1 MNHPNQPDPVL
12 LLPKSPT
19 PPCRGSRRLCNC
31 YRSPTPQT
39 LAPSTATAMADLSA
53 AAVTAVEVGEPD
65 SLPPPAA
72 EEADAAA
79 AEEAAAAAK
88 KWPGWPGDSV
98 FRLVVPVLKV
108 GSIIGR
114 KGELIKRLVEE
125 TKARVRILEGPVGAT
140 ERIVS
145 TTISYQKSN

>member
-1 MNHPNQPDPVL
+1 
-12 LLPKSPT
+12 
-19 PPCRGSRRLCNC
+19 
-31 YRSPTPQT
+31 
-39 LAPSTATAMADLSA
+39 MAESSV
-53 AAVTAVEVGEPD
+53 AAVTAAEVGAPS
-65 SLPPPAA
+65 SLPPLVA

-79 AEEAAAAAK
+79 MEEAAAVAK
-88 KWPGWPGDSV
+88 RWPGWPGDSV

-145 TTISYQKSN
+145 SATYADA

>member
-1 MNHPNQPDPVL
+1 MPQPV
-12 LLPKSPT
+12 
-19 PPCRGSRRLCNC
+19 
-31 YRSPTPQT
+31 
-39 LAPSTATAMADLSA
+39 
-53 AAVTAVEVGEPD
+53 
-65 SLPPPAA
+65 A

-79 AEEAAAAAK
+79 MEEAAAAAK
-88 KWPGWPGDSV
+88 RWPGWPGDSV
-98 FRLVVPVLKV
+98 LRLVVPVLKV

-145 TTISYQKSN
+145 SATLLKIDDGFMSSLTRRDVNKFKIRMLCTVNY

>member
-1 MNHPNQPDPVL
+1 
-12 LLPKSPT
+12 
-19 PPCRGSRRLCNC
+19 
-31 YRSPTPQT
+31 
-39 LAPSTATAMADLSA
+39 MAEPSA
-53 AAVTAVEVGEPD
+53 AAVTAAEVGAPA
-65 SLPPPAA
+65 SLPPPVA

-79 AEEAAAAAK
+79 MEEAAAAAK
-88 KWPGWPGDSV
+88 RWPGWPGDSV

-145 TTISYQKSN
+145 NATFADG

>member
-1 MNHPNQPDPVL
+1 MD
-12 LLPKSPT
+12 
-19 PPCRGSRRLCNC
+19 
-31 YRSPTPQT
+31 
-39 LAPSTATAMADLSA
+39 DLSA
-53 AAVTAVEVGEPD
+53 AAVEAGVLA

-72 EEADAAA
+72 GEADAAA

-88 KWPGWPGDSV
+88 RWPGWPGDSV

-125 TKARVRILEGPVGAT
+125 TKARVRILEGPVGST

-145 TTISYQKSN
+145 ASLEQLDRIFLLMPD

>member
-1 MNHPNQPDPVL
+1 
-12 LLPKSPT
+12 
-19 PPCRGSRRLCNC
+19 
-31 YRSPTPQT
+31 
-39 LAPSTATAMADLSA
+39 MAEPSA
-53 AAVTAVEVGEPD
+53 AAVTAAEVGAPA
-65 SLPPPAA
+65 SLPPPVA
-72 EEADAAA
+72 EEADSTAM
-79 AEEAAAAAK
+79 EEASAAAK
-88 KWPGWPGDSV
+88 RWPGWPGDSV

-145 TTISYQKSN
+145 SATFMSSLTRRDVNKFEIRMLCAVNY

>member
-1 MNHPNQPDPVL
+1 M
-12 LLPKSPT
+12 T
-19 PPCRGSRRLCNC
+19 
-31 YRSPTPQT
+31 
-39 LAPSTATAMADLSA
+39 DLSA
-53 AAVTAVEVGEPD
+53 AAVAAVEVGASD
-65 SLPPPAA
+65 LLPPPAA
-72 EEADAAA
+72 EETDAAAA

-88 KWPGWPGDSV
+88 RWPGWPGDSV

-145 TTISYQKSN
+145 TPLIILRLIDLLDVGIHARIWVLL

>member
-1 MNHPNQPDPVL
+1 
-12 LLPKSPT
+12 
-19 PPCRGSRRLCNC
+19 
-31 YRSPTPQT
+31 
-39 LAPSTATAMADLSA
+39 MAEPSA
-53 AAVTAVEVGEPD
+53 AAVTAAEVVAPA
-65 SLPPPAA
+65 SLPPPVA

-79 AEEAAAAAK
+79 MEEASAAAK
-88 KWPGWPGDSV
+88 RWPGWPGDSV

-145 TTISYQKSN
+145 SATFADD

>member
-1 MNHPNQPDPVL
+1 
-12 LLPKSPT
+12 
-19 PPCRGSRRLCNC
+19 
-31 YRSPTPQT
+31 
-39 LAPSTATAMADLSA
+39 MADPSD
-53 AAVTAVEVGEPD
+53 AAVAAVEVGAPD

-88 KWPGWPGDSV
+88 RWPGWPGDSV

>member
-1 MNHPNQPDPVL
+1 MD
-12 LLPKSPT
+12 
-19 PPCRGSRRLCNC
+19 
-31 YRSPTPQT
+31 
-39 LAPSTATAMADLSA
+39 DLSA
-53 AAVTAVEVGEPD
+53 VTVEVGVPA

-72 EEADAAA
+72 VEAEAAA
-79 AEEAAAAAK
+79 AEEAAAAK
-88 KWPGWPGDSV
+88 RWPGWPGDSV

-125 TKARVRILEGPVGAT
+125 TKARVRILECPVGST

-145 TTISYQKSN
+145 ATLAKF

>member
-1 MNHPNQPDPVL
+1 
-12 LLPKSPT
+12 
-19 PPCRGSRRLCNC
+19 
-31 YRSPTPQT
+31 
-39 LAPSTATAMADLSA
+39 
-53 AAVTAVEVGEPD
+53 
-65 SLPPPAA
+65 
-72 EEADAAA
+72 
-79 AEEAAAAAK
+79 
-88 KWPGWPGDSV
+88 V

-145 TTISYQKSN
+145 TPLVIKTRIDNKLLEFLVELLGSVVVRARFFR

>member
-1 MNHPNQPDPVL
+1 
-12 LLPKSPT
+12 
-19 PPCRGSRRLCNC
+19 
-31 YRSPTPQT
+31 
-39 LAPSTATAMADLSA
+39 MAEPSA
-53 AAVTAVEVGEPD
+53 AAAATAAEVGALA
-65 SLPPPAA
+65 SLPQPVA

-79 AEEAAAAAK
+79 MEEAAAAAK
-88 KWPGWPGDSV
+88 RWPGWPGDSV
-98 FRLVVPVLKV
+98 LRLVVPVLKV

-145 TTISYQKSN
+145 SATFADD

>member
-1 MNHPNQPDPVL
+1 
-12 LLPKSPT
+12 
-19 PPCRGSRRLCNC
+19 
-31 YRSPTPQT
+31 
-39 LAPSTATAMADLSA
+39 MADLSA

-72 EEADAAA
+72 EEADA
-79 AEEAAAAAK
+79 AAAAAK

>member
-1 MNHPNQPDPVL
+1 
-12 LLPKSPT
+12 
-19 PPCRGSRRLCNC
+19 
-31 YRSPTPQT
+31 
-39 LAPSTATAMADLSA
+39 MADLSA

-79 AEEAAAAAK
+79 AEEAAK

>member
-1 MNHPNQPDPVL
+1 M
-12 LLPKSPT
+12 T
-19 PPCRGSRRLCNC
+19 
-31 YRSPTPQT
+31 
-39 LAPSTATAMADLSA
+39 DLSA
-53 AAVTAVEVGEPD
+53 AAVAAVEVGASD
-65 SLPPPAA
+65 LLPPPAA
-72 EEADAAA
+72 EETDAA
-79 AEEAAAAAK
+79 AAAAAK
-88 KWPGWPGDSV
+88 RWPGWPGDSV

-145 TTISYQKSN
+145 TPLIILRLIDLLDVGIHARI

>member
-1 MNHPNQPDPVL
+1 VQSSVLSGPPARSDACLFLPLHPL
-12 LLPKSPT
+12 
-19 PPCRGSRRLCNC
+19 R
-31 YRSPTPQT
+31 TPQT
-39 LAPSTATAMADLSA
+39 LALSTFTAMDDLSA
-53 AAVTAVEVGEPD
+53 AAVEVGVPA

-72 EEADAAA
+72 GEADAAA

-88 KWPGWPGDSV
+88 RWPGWPGDSV

-145 TTISYQKSN
+145 ASLEQLERIFLLMPD